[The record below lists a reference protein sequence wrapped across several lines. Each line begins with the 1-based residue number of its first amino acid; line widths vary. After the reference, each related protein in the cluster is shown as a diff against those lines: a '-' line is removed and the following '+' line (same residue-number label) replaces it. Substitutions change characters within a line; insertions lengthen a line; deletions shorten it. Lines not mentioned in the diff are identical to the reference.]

1 MIHLAAAT
9 PNLDYA
15 CDTHYPWRRE
25 DVIAG
30 SPLRFSGG
38 SIRVPDAPGL
48 GVELDRDALA
58 ALHEQYLRCGV
69 RERDDTGYMR
79 TVDPSYQHIRPRW

>member
-1 MIHLAAAT
+1 M
-9 PNLDYA
+9 
-15 CDTHYPWRRE
+15 
-25 DVIAG
+25 
-30 SPLRFSGG
+30 PLSVSGG
-38 SIRVPDAPGL
+38 SIRVPDAPGPGL

-79 TVDPSYQHIRPRW
+79 TVDPSYQHIRPR

>member
-1 MIHLAAAT
+1 MNCPFASMSAWYGVSFFCLTSSDAT
-9 PNLDYA
+9 KVP
-15 CDTHYPWRRE
+15 
-25 DVIAG
+25 
-30 SPLRFSGG
+30 SPLAFSGG

-58 ALHEQYLRCGV
+58 ALHEQYLRCGI

-79 TVDPSYQHIRPRW
+79 TVDPSYHHVRPRW